1 MGRLNSLIREF
12 KEFALRGNAVDLAVG
27 VVIGAAFS
35 NMVQSLVKDV
45 IMPPIGWL
53 TGGVDFSDKKF
64 VFKPI
69 ALLPG
74 ETAPPPVE
82 VHYGNFFNSVINL
95 LIVAAAIFAVIK
107 VMNMIHHK
115 PSETPQ
121 EPPLTTDQKL
131 LMEIR
136 DLLQERDEKPI
147 QA

>member
-1 MGRLNSLIREF
+1 MEKLKSLLHEF

-35 NMVQSLVKDV
+35 GMVQALVNDV
-45 IMPPIGWL
+45 IMPPLGWL
-53 TGGVDFSDKKF
+53 TGGVDFKDKAF

-74 ETAPPPVE
+74 QTAPKPVE
-82 VHYGNFFNSVINL
+82 IQYGMFLNSLINL
-95 LIVAAAIFAVIK
+95 LIVAAAIFVVIK
-107 VMNMIHHK
+107 LMNMIHHK
-115 PSETPQ
+115 PSDTPQ

-136 DLLQERDEKPI
+136 DLLKDRDEKVL
-147 QA
+147 